1 VLKTLAAGGGVC
13 MVTFVPA
20 FVSEECRHWDLELV
34 DEMRERGLDPKD
46 YSERAR
52 ASAGRAA
59 THPRP
64 KATVAQVA
72 DHVDHVRAAAGVE
85 HVGLG
90 GDFDGTDQLPEGLS
104 DVSGYPALFA
114 ELLRRGWTEAD
125 CALLASGNILRVLRE
140 AEQAAGTG

>member
-1 VLKTLAAGGGVC
+1 
-13 MVTFVPA
+13 
-20 FVSEECRHWDLELV
+20 
-34 DEMRERGLDPKD
+34 
-46 YSERAR
+46 
-52 ASAGRAA
+52 
-59 THPRP
+59 
-64 KATVAQVA
+64 VAQVA
-72 DHVDHVRAAAGVE
+72 DHVEHARAVAGVE

-140 AEQAAGTG
+140 AEQAAGPG

>member
-1 VLKTLAAGGGVC
+1 
-13 MVTFVPA
+13 VPA
-20 FVSEECRHWDLELV
+20 FVSEECRQWDRELV

-46 YSERAR
+46 YAGRAR
-52 ASAGRAA
+52 AAAERAA
-59 THPRP
+59 THRRP
-64 KATVAQVA
+64 NATVAQVA
-72 DHVDHVRAAAGVE
+72 DHVEHVRAVAGVE

-90 GDFDGTDQLPEGLS
+90 GDFDGTDQVPEGLS

-140 AEQAAGTG
+140 AEQVAGPG